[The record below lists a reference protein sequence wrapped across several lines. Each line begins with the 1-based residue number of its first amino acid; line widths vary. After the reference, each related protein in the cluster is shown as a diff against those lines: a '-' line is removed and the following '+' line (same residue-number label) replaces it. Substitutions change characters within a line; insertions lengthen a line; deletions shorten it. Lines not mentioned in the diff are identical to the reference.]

1 MSELA
6 LHFETRPSEIPLV
19 LLPAFPFDARMW
31 SPVLRELG
39 TDAIRVDPP
48 GFGDSAPA
56 HVIATR
62 YGSHSEASLDQYA
75 DSLAAAL
82 DEIKVEKIVLAGA
95 SMGGY
100 TTMCFAERHPER
112 VAGIGL
118 VGTKASADPAEIAES
133 RLRMAD
139 AAEESIDH
147 IAGIQLV
154 VLAERM
160 VSPTTRRDNEELY
173 ESIESWLEQ
182 APAPAIAGA
191 QRAMAARPDRLGVLK
206 RFDVPSFVVRGTDD
220 VICSREDHAAMAE
233 ALGVHLH
240 EIDRAGHL
248 AAVEAPRL
256 MAHLLDE
263 LLERAT
269 AQSAR

>member
-31 SPVLRELG
+31 TSAVRELS

-62 YGSHSEASLDQYA
+62 YGSASDSSLDQYA

-82 DEIKVEKIVLAGA
+82 DEIKVDKVVLAGA

-100 TTMCFAERHPER
+100 AAMCFAQRHPER

-118 VGTKASADPAEIAES
+118 VGTKASADPAEVAEE
-133 RLRMAD
+133 RIRMAQ
-139 AAEESIDH
+139 AAEENLDH
-147 IAGIQLV
+147 IAGVPLV

-160 VSPTTRRDNEELY
+160 VSPVTRREDEELY
-173 ESIESWLEQ
+173 ESIENWLEQ
-182 APAPAIAGA
+182 APAPAIAWA

-206 RFDVPSFVVRGTDD
+206 RLNIPALVVRGSDD
-220 VICSREDHAAMAE
+220 IICSREEHTAMAE
-233 ALGVHLH
+233 ELGVHLH

-248 AAVEAPRL
+248 VAVEAPRR

-263 LLERAT
+263 LLMRAT
-269 AQSAR
+269 SHAAR